1 MAAERTGYKVT
12 QTELTKSVS
21 VNSLAHMSLV
31 LPRLVHLVC
40 EGYFEILTNLTV
52 LTAYF
57 FFFSSN
63 CLFAYLFLVGWFLRQ
78 GLSM

>member
-1 MAAERTGYKVT
+1 MTAERTGYKVT

-57 FFFSSN
+57 FFF
-63 CLFAYLFLVGWFLRQ
+63 LQIVYLLIYFWLVGF
-78 GLSM
+78 